1 MKKTYIK
8 PATILTS
15 IIAQPMLFGGS
26 NASGLDGGGNKGD
39 LENTDEVLSRQTNPS
54 FSAWEEEEE
63 EEQY

>member
-39 LENTDEVLSRQTNPS
+39 FLENTDEVLSRQTNPS
-54 FSAWEEEEE
+54 FSAWDEEE

>member
-26 NASGLDGGGNKGD
+26 NASGLDGGGNKGN

-54 FSAWEEEEE
+54 FSAWDEEEE

>member
-54 FSAWEEEEE
+54 FSAWDEEEE

>member
-8 PATILTS
+8 PAMTLTS

-54 FSAWEEEEE
+54 FSAWDEEEE

>member
-54 FSAWEEEEE
+54 FSAWDEEE